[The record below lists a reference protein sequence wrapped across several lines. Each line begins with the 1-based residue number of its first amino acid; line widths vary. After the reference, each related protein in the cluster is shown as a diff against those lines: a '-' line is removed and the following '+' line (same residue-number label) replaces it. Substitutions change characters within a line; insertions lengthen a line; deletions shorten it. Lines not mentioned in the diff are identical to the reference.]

1 MTHDKLIDAL
11 WLLLIGLTLGG
22 TLLGETADPSLA
34 VTLIICLTMAF
45 KGRVVIDHFMELNNA
60 NRKVRNM
67 MRAYFYVLPA
77 VTVLTSLFGDWLAR
91 LTTL

>member
-1 MTHDKLIDAL
+1 MSHAKLVDVL
-11 WLLLIGLTLGG
+11 WLLLICLTVAG
-22 TLLGETADPSLA
+22 TLVGETADPGLA

-45 KGRVVIDHFMELNNA
+45 KGRMVIDHFMELNTA

-77 VTVLTSLFGDWLAR
+77 ITVLTSLFGDWLAR

>member
-1 MTHDKLIDAL
+1 MTHDKLIDGL
-11 WLLLIGLTLGG
+11 WLLLIGLTLAG
-22 TLLGETADPSLA
+22 TLIGESAEPGLA

-45 KGRVVIDHFMELNNA
+45 KGRMVIDHFMELNTA

-77 VTVLTSLFGDWLAR
+77 ITVLTSLFGDWLAR